1 LHTHK
6 IHEELYFF
14 SGKGE
19 FQIDGQIIS
28 VGEGSVFRV
37 APDGRCSV
45 RNIGNIPLV
54 MLCIQYKAHSFIS
67 EDAADGVILNEK
79 VE

>member
-1 LHTHK
+1 MHTHK

-19 FQIDGQIIS
+19 FQIYGQIIS

-67 EDAADGVILNEK
+67 EDAADVVILNEK